1 MRARFFRVKRFHP
14 LFEQLRFADAVA
26 TSFPWE
32 LSFFSWEL
40 SFFSWES
47 LVFAVTVNTNGNK
60 DRNNKSA
67 DRNVATPSANE
78 FFLKNVC

>member
-1 MRARFFRVKRFHP
+1 MRARFFRVKQIHP

-26 TSFPWE
+26 TSF
-32 LSFFSWEL
+32 SWEL

-47 LVFAVTVNTNGNK
+47 FVFAVTVNTNGNK